1 MANAPIKIENKFLK
15 LKEEFKSDTGLE
27 FNKENMGLYIQYFN
41 ARCNDM
47 SCQVI
52 QGLTHQLL
60 NKLDFLPSDIR
71 LQMAEM
77 IREHDVFKQ
86 LLQKKS

>member
-1 MANAPIKIENKFLK
+1 M
-15 LKEEFKSDTGLE
+15 D
-27 FNKENMGLYIQYFN
+27 LYIQYFN
-41 ARCNDM
+41 ARCNDI

-60 NKLDFLPSDIR
+60 NKLNFLPGDIR

-77 IREHDVFKQ
+77 IRDHEVIKQ
-86 LLQKKS
+86 LLQKKP

>member
-1 MANAPIKIENKFLK
+1 
-15 LKEEFKSDTGLE
+15 
-27 FNKENMGLYIQYFN
+27 MGLYIQYFN
-41 ARCNDM
+41 ARCNDI

-60 NKLDFLPSDIR
+60 NKLDFLPGQTR
-71 LQMAEM
+71 LEIAEM
-77 IREHDVFKQ
+77 IRSHEVIKE